1 MSGLSN
7 ALWFWLPVLI
17 YKAVSALFRTIWK
30 FNLWVLQT
38 ICGVPLYYSRPEYR
52 IMGIF
57 LGTVGLMFVFNF
69 VMFLLIMGSEA
80 GDNLS
85 QQGMALREILIMGG
99 VGLGLL
105 VLCRI
110 LIRRGSI

>member
-1 MSGLSN
+1 MGGLSN

-38 ICGVPLYYSRPEYR
+38 ICGVPLYYAKPEYR
-52 IMGIF
+52 IPGIL
-57 LGTVGLMFVFNF
+57 LGTVGIISILNF
-69 VMFLLIMGSEA
+69 LFLLVVLSSEA
-80 GDNLS
+80 GYIQTQPGLS
-85 QQGMALREILIMGG
+85 FGEMTIMGG

-105 VLCRI
+105 IVCRI
-110 LIRRGSI
+110 LVRRGTI